1 MQISDN
7 PGSFRPY
14 KLKKLSSHLISLFE
28 MLKKENYEQGFR
40 YLITE
45 SINYI
50 NRNSIKDLSGINS
63 CPICKNRN
71 NNFIHLS
78 NQFHFAFNSIC
89 HWCSSRSRHRGLYF
103 LYKSKFENNKNK
115 IKILHFAPEVV
126 FMKLFEN
133 NSLITYHTADLYLKG
148 VVYEN
153 LDIQKVDLPNCTYD
167 YILCNHVLEHVKDDK
182 IAIEEIERI
191 LKPDGQA
198 LITVPGDFRKKNTR
212 SYKHELPNG
221 HYRDYGFDF
230 VNLLKEY
237 FKEVTTFDLSNFDS
251 KGCYGIRKN
260 ELVFIAKKV
269 K

>member
-40 YLITE
+40 YVITE

-50 NRNSIKDLSGINS
+50 NRNRIKDLSGINS

-89 HWCSSRSRHRGLYF
+89 HWCHQGRGLEDYTF
-103 LYKSKFENNKNK
+103 YINQNLKNNKNK

-198 LITVPGDFRKKNTR
+198 LITVPGDFRKK
-212 SYKHELPNG
+212 YP
-221 HYRDYGFDF
+221 
-230 VNLLKEY
+230 
-237 FKEVTTFDLSNFDS
+237 
-251 KGCYGIRKN
+251 I
-260 ELVFIAKKV
+260 I
-269 K
+269 